1 MVAVLRRTSAG
12 AVALG
17 FTLLALVL
25 TGLAAWALAHN
36 QADQRR
42 DLRARYVDRTVV
54 ASSLLDSLF
63 RVAFTSQ
70 TRDASERFA
79 GKVDTA
85 RLNAKAARGQTA
97 YVVIADASG
106 RVLAASRK
114 APPRP
119 PGLPAHLRTALRG

>member
-1 MVAVLRRTSAG
+1 MVGVLRRTSAG
-12 AVALG
+12 AVALC

-42 DLRARYVDRTVV
+42 DLRARYVDRTAV

-70 TRDASERFA
+70 MRDASERLGVHA
-79 GKVDTA
+79 DTAAMDAMTRRNQLAYAAVTDPTGKV
-85 RLNAKAARGQTA
+85 
-97 YVVIADASG
+97 I
-106 RVLAASRK
+106 AAS
-114 APPRP
+114 
-119 PGLPAHLRTALRG
+119 